1 MPALAPRAAAE
12 PRTVTV
18 VTHDL
23 DPFVMRHGD
32 TLSGFTIDLWDE
44 IAKRQAWNTV
54 YTEVPD
60 VGGQLQAVADGHADV
75 GAGAISITSQRE
87 KAFDFS
93 QPFLNAGLQIL
104 VPDKSAQASK
114 PGLRSFLDLLFSRT
128 MLVWLSAALAIT
140 VLPAHILWLVE
151 RRHSDAMVARSY
163 FPGIFQAFAW
173 GLGSL
178 AASGDSSPRHWFTR
192 SMAIVWAFV
201 GIIFV
206 AFYTA
211 TLTATLTVQKF
222 DSRING
228 PSDLFGKRV
237 ATVAHT
243 TSAEYLRELG
253 IKASEMKS
261 TNDAFRALRDGD
273 DDAVVFDAP
282 VLRYYVAHE
291 GDGVAQIAGPV
302 FQAEDYGFLF
312 RIGSDLRKQIDQT
325 LLTMREDG
333 TYDQIKQK
341 WFGNDETST
350 AGNPN

>member
-1 MPALAPRAAAE
+1 
-12 PRTVTV
+12 
-18 VTHDL
+18 
-23 DPFVMRHGD
+23 
-32 TLSGFTIDLWDE
+32 
-44 IAKRQAWNTV
+44 
-54 YTEVPD
+54 
-60 VGGQLQAVADGHADV
+60 
-75 GAGAISITSQRE
+75 
-87 KAFDFS
+87 
-93 QPFLNAGLQIL
+93 
-104 VPDKSAQASK
+104 
-114 PGLRSFLDLLFSRT
+114 
-128 MLVWLSAALAIT
+128 
-140 VLPAHILWLVE
+140 
-151 RRHSDAMVARSY
+151 
-163 FPGIFQAFAW
+163 
-173 GLGSL
+173 
-178 AASGDSSPRHWFTR
+178 
-192 SMAIVWAFV
+192 MAIVWAFV

-261 TNDAFRALRDGD
+261 TDDAFRALRDGD